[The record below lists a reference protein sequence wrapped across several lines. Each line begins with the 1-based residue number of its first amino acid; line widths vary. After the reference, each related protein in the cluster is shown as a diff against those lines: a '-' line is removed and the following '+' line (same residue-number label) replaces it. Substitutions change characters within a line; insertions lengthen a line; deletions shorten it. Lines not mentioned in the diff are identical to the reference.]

1 MVQVGLW
8 LRHGWWF
15 LEEEERER
23 REMEMYISSQCP
35 WRRSRRK
42 KTGSAS
48 VCDNVKAKEIRRCW
62 ECDLKCP
69 GPAMQISTEKLG
81 QGWAQPIQS
90 VYVECQ
96 GHGGRLAPKDR
107 LSCNGGEM
115 VQGQILQVHLE
126 NELWLED
133 NTVWWKRPK
142 PRIEPGDTAR
152 LEGPCCFYFLCDEKT
167 FYMYH
172 QHSFQK
178 PIPTLHNQIT
188 LITTSSKADCQ
199 PLRRQ
204 RRWATWRHAN
214 KSWNMPIP
222 YGKASSSS

>member
-1 MVQVGLW
+1 MDDGFWGRRNQ
-8 LRHGWWF
+8 R
-15 LEEEERER
+15 EERWKCTSALSVLGEGPEEKKPALQVSVTMWRPRRLR
-23 REMEMYISSQCP
+23 RELLRVWPQVPRPCDANQYSKA
-35 WRRSRRK
+35 R
-42 KTGSAS
+42 TG
-48 VCDNVKAKEIRRCW
+48 
-62 ECDLKCP
+62 
-69 GPAMQISTEKLG
+69 M
-81 QGWAQPIQS
+81 AQQIQS
-90 VYVECQ
+90 VCMECQ

-133 NTVWWKRPK
+133 NTVWWRRSK

-152 LEGPCCFYFLCDEKT
+152 LEGPCCFSFLCDEKT

-214 KSWNMPIP
+214 TSWNMPIP
-222 YGKASSSS
+222 YGKASLSS